1 MVNSFKVE
9 EVELKYTEILAQLRV
24 DNFIQFKEP
33 ETEPLDLS
41 MSRVCGGRIEPSD
54 VSIPEVSEGEIEP
67 SEINQENTRLLN
79 IPIQEAGRKQISIG
93 DMPKKFW
100 SKRYQNETS
109 NIQTFKRKHPEN
121 TTHTSA
127 KQFKCEKEDFVALP
141 NTYVMNHTDKKSY
154 CCPKCGRNFTP
165 LSVLNEHMKIHTG
178 KKSHSCPECG
188 KNFTQSSRLNE
199 HKKIHTGVK
208 LHSCPICGMN
218 FAQTAGLYHHKQIHD
233 GKLHSC
239 LKCGKNFTQTTG
251 LYQHK
256 KTHTDEL
263 HSCPGCGKNFTRSS
277 SLNRHKKTHTDEK
290 LHSCPECGKNFTR
303 SSSLNRHMKTHT
315 VRNRTLVSNVGR
327 ICPSQRVCITTRK
340 FMPESSTLV

>member
-54 VSIPEVSEGEIEP
+54 VSIPEV
-67 SEINQENTRLLN
+67 R
-79 IPIQEAGRKQISIG
+79 

-263 HSCPGCGKNFTRSS
+263 HS
-277 SLNRHKKTHTDEK
+277 
-290 LHSCPECGKNFTR
+290 
-303 SSSLNRHMKTHT
+303 
-315 VRNRTLVSNVGR
+315 
-327 ICPSQRVCITTRK
+327 
-340 FMPESSTLV
+340 